1 MEIKTY
7 GAEILNKKAVEVT
20 EITDD
25 LKKIIEEMIIE
36 CPKANGIGLAAPQIG
51 MSKRFFVVTM
61 LDHENEQ
68 GDMVKGFKEAF
79 INPEITEK
87 KGSIKM
93 EEGCL
98 SVPGIYEIVERPEEI
113 TINYTDINGVNKTLD
128 ADGMLARVILHEY
141 DHLDGILFISKIP
154 QMKKDLIRKKLR
166 NMKKKND

>member
-7 GAEILNKKAVEVT
+7 GAEVLNQKAAEVT

-25 LKKIIEEMIIE
+25 LKKTIEEMIAE

-51 MSKRFFVVTM
+51 ISKRFFVVT
-61 LDHENEQ
+61 LPELEDDEGETRP
-68 GDMVKGFKEAF
+68 GLKEVF

-87 KGSIKM
+87 KGSVKM

-98 SVPGIYEIVERPEEI
+98 SVPGIYEIVERAEEV
-113 TINYTDINGVNKTLD
+113 TIQYTNIDGEKKQLQ

-141 DHLDGILFISKIP
+141 DHLDGILFISHIP
-154 QMKKDLIRKKLR
+154 QIKKDLLRKKLR
-166 NMKKKND
+166 NMKSKN

>member
-1 MEIKTY
+1 MEINTY
-7 GAEILNKKAVEVT
+7 GAEVLSKKASEVA

-25 LKKIIEEMIIE
+25 LKKTIEEMIIE

-51 MSKRFFVVTM
+51 ISKRFFVVT
-61 LDHENEQ
+61 LPELEDEEGNKRP
-68 GDMVKGFKEAF
+68 GLTDVF
-79 INPEITEK
+79 INPEIIEK

-98 SVPGIYEIVERPEEI
+98 SVPGIYEIVERAEEI
-113 TINYTDINGVNKTLD
+113 TVNYTNINGDKKTLD
-128 ADGMLARVILHEY
+128 ADGMLARVVLHEY

-154 QMKKDLIRKKLR
+154 QIKKDLIKKKLR

>member
-7 GAEILNKKAVEVT
+7 GAEVLNERASEVT

-25 LKKIIEEMIIE
+25 LKKTIEEMIIE

-51 MSKRFFVVTM
+51 ISKRFFVVT
-61 LDHENEQ
+61 LPELEDDEGNKRP
-68 GDMVKGFKEAF
+68 GLTDVFV
-79 INPEITEK
+79 NPEITEK

-113 TINYTDINGVNKTLD
+113 TVSYTDINGEKKTLD

-154 QMKKDLIRKKLR
+154 QIKKDLIRKRLR

>member
-7 GAEILNKKAVEVT
+7 GAEVLDQEATEVS
-20 EITDD
+20 EITED
-25 LKKIIEEMIIE
+25 LKKTIEEMIVE

-51 MSKRFFVVTM
+51 ISKRFFVVTM

-79 INPEITEK
+79 INPEIVDK

-98 SVPGIYEIVERPEEI
+98 SVPGIYEIVERAEEL
-113 TINYTDINGVNKTLD
+113 TINYININGEKKTLD

-141 DHLDGILFISKIP
+141 DHLDGILFITRIP
-154 QMKKDLIRKKLR
+154 QIKKDLLRKKLR
-166 NMKKKND
+166 NMKNKK

>member
-7 GAEILNKKAVEVT
+7 GAEVLNQKAAEVD
-20 EITDD
+20 EISDD
-25 LKKIIEEMIIE
+25 LKKIIEEMIAE

-51 MSKRFFVVTM
+51 ISKRFFVIT
-61 LDHENEQ
+61 LPELEDDEGNKRP
-68 GDMVKGFKEAF
+68 GLTDAF

-98 SVPGIYEIVERPEEI
+98 SVPGIYEIVERAEEI
-113 TINYTDINGVNKTLD
+113 TVKYTDIDGEKKQLQ

-141 DHLDGILFISKIP
+141 DHLDGILFISHIP
-154 QMKKDLIRKKLR
+154 QIKKDLLRKKLR
-166 NMKKKND
+166 NMKIKT